1 MVERQEGRIH
11 IGKVEPEIFEKVV
24 KFMYEQNLKF
34 DHEKELEGVL
44 DAADR
49 FDFKELKT
57 KVNKMVKDALGK
69 DNVLTT
75 AGLAELYNAKELLAS
90 CIKVM
95 VRLEVRLEAG
105 YVARW
110 PGVALALVEYWRQE
124 AGRKS
129 GELAEKEE
137 KLRNREEEV
146 KTLIEG
152 RGRNEDYGSSDD
164 ESYWNNASWNKLK
177 RARRSAVAKG
187 VLSAPGPRLASKLPP
202 DSVFLGLRAPTP
214 SVQAALVGAGG
225 SWGGCLAMLQAGGH
239 VTVETVSPD
248 LLVLL
253 VSSEDRSKSYTVT
266 VARGDARRQVP
277 QEAASTLSFF
287 PCTCTCQFYRSKGG
301 AAEGATCK
309 HIALVLLSL

>member
-11 IGKVEPEIFEKVV
+11 IGKVEPEIFKKVV
-24 KFMYEQNLKF
+24 KFMYEQNLEF

-49 FDFKELKT
+49 FDFEELKT

-90 CIKVM
+90 CIKVV

-129 GELAEKEE
+129 GELAEKDE

-146 KTLIEG
+146 KTLREG

-164 ESYWNNASWNKLK
+164 ESYWNNANWNRLK

-225 SWGGCLAMLQAGGH
+225 SWEGCLAMLQAGGH

-277 QEAASTLSFF
+277 QEAASTLSF